1 MAEQTING
9 RIRQKYDFNVN
20 YEANNGILLV
30 GEVAYGKADSS
41 KTYTTLKIGDG
52 VSNYNTLPTYQL
64 LEDVDV
70 DEIHTKIDNADYTTT
85 CTLLT
90 GSWAKGSG
98 SLYELSCEVPGLTED
113 SYPVVALVIEPSHS
127 LSDTYADMAEYAKIC
142 GADTHNNN
150 IVFYAT
156 AKPARSLNVLIKGR
170 QLLIDRLLK
179 IYYN

>member
-90 GSWAKGSG
+90 GS
-98 SLYELSCEVPGLTED
+98 
-113 SYPVVALVIEPSHS
+113 
-127 LSDTYADMAEYAKIC
+127 
-142 GADTHNNN
+142 
-150 IVFYAT
+150 
-156 AKPARSLNVLIKGR
+156 
-170 QLLIDRLLK
+170 
-179 IYYN
+179 